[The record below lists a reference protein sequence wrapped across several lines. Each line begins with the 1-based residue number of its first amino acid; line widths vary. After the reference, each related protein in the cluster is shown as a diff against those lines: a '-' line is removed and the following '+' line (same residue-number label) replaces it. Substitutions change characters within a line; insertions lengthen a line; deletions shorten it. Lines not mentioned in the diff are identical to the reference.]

1 MSYATVHS
9 CTLAGVN
16 AVPIIVEVH
25 ISGGLPSVSLV
36 GLPQSAVRESKD
48 RVRAAIQNAG
58 FEFPQVR
65 VTVNL
70 APADLP
76 KQGGRFDLPIAL
88 GIMMARGYVP
98 ENSLDNL
105 CVVGE
110 LGLNGELRAV
120 TGVLPSALSLRST
133 DKSLLC
139 PADNLTEAMRSKRTH
154 IIGAR
159 TLNDVVH
166 GLKHR
171 SGKRGAKTPSTF
183 SEQPLSV
190 RAVRWASIDARDQKS
205 NANANATATA
215 TSRDGNST
223 ADFSDVHGHT
233 VVKRGLEIAAAGGH
247 NVLLVGSP
255 GTGKSMLATRFVT
268 LLPPMNEEESLE
280 SASVASVRYG
290 DFETHQ
296 FGVRPFRSPHHT
308 ITSAALIGGGYK
320 AQPGEIS
327 LAHQGVLFLD
337 EMAEFSRP
345 VLDALREPMETGCIH
360 LSRLGRRATYPAQFQ
375 LIGACNPCPCGY
387 FGDAYQECQC
397 SVNQLHSYQ
406 SRLSGPLL
414 DRIDLHITVARTAP
428 DVLLNPTPSESSEV
442 IRQRVVNCHALQ
454 LARQGHVN
462 QRLSVK
468 ELEKHGFQNNEVK
481 QLLNSAGAKLN
492 LSHRAIHRTVRVAR
506 TIADLAGS
514 KAVELPHVAEAMMY
528 RSNSSRQ

>member
-1 MSYATVHS
+1 MSYATVQS
-9 CTLAGVN
+9 CTLSGVN

-36 GLPQSAVRESKD
+36 GLPQTAVRESKD

-88 GIMMARGYVP
+88 GIMMARGYLP
-98 ENSLDNL
+98 KNSLDNL

-120 TGVLPSALSLRST
+120 TGVLPSALSLRFT
-133 DKSLLC
+133 KQTLLC
-139 PADNLTEAMRSKRTH
+139 PADNLTEAMRSKHTYL
-154 IIGAR
+154 IGAC

-166 GLKHR
+166 GLNLR
-171 SGKRGAKTPSTF
+171 ANKRATKSPAMF
-183 SEQPLSV
+183 SEQSLSV
-190 RAVRWASIDARDQKS
+190 QAVRWACTPVNDEKLRT
-205 NANANATATA
+205 TAVDPFKH
-215 TSRDGNST
+215 SV
-223 ADFSDVHGHT
+223 ADFSEVQGHT
-233 VVKRGLEIAAAGGH
+233 VAKRGLEIAAAGGH
-247 NVLLVGSP
+247 NVLLVGPP
-255 GTGKSMLATRFVT
+255 GTGKSMLATRFSA

-290 DFETHQ
+290 DFESHQ

-308 ITSAALIGGGYK
+308 TTSAALIGGGIK
-320 AQPGEIS
+320 ALPGEIS

-337 EMAEFSRP
+337 EMAEFPRH
-345 VLDALREPMETGCIH
+345 VLDALREPMEANCIH

-375 LIGACNPCPCGY
+375 LIGASNPCPCGY
-387 FGDAYQECQC
+387 FGDANQECQC
-397 SVNQLHSYQ
+397 SLSQLQHYR

-414 DRIDLHITVARTAP
+414 DRIDMHITVERTSP
-428 DVLLNPTPSESSEV
+428 EVLLNSKPTECSRI
-442 IRQRVVNCHALQ
+442 IRQRVIVCQSAQ
-454 LARQGHVN
+454 LRRQGRVN
-462 QRLSVK
+462 QRLSVQ
-468 ELEKHGFQNNEVK
+468 ELEQYCYQSNEVK
-481 QLLNSAGAKLN
+481 QLLSTAGEKLH

-506 TIADLAGS
+506 TIADLAECE
-514 KAVELPHVAEAMMY
+514 AVNVSHVAEALMY
-528 RSNSSRQ
+528 RLHSGRG